1 MTHGVC
7 LIAYGEKA
15 EREAQECLAS
25 LRQYH
30 QWPHVMVGN
39 MNSLPNSIAIYQQT
53 TDDNIRRSRYAKVT
67 LDQWSPF
74 SDTLYLDADTRVQG
88 DLSVGFEML
97 EDGFEMLITYSTSQ
111 GRENMWH
118 IAPDE
123 REATY
128 TEWECGDLLQL
139 QGGVIWFRK
148 CDNVSNFFEAWRRE
162 WLRWRQFDQA
172 ALLRALRVA
181 PVKMH
186 ILGRPFNGGAVVQ
199 HRHGRA
205 AR

>member
-1 MTHGVC
+1 MTRGVC
-7 LIAYGEKA
+7 LIAYGDKA
-15 EREAQECLAS
+15 EREAHECLAS
-25 LRQYH
+25 LRQFH
-30 QWPHVMVGN
+30 DWPYI
-39 MNSLPNSIAIYQQT
+39 IASRLEHPKDY
-53 TDDNIRRSRYAKVT
+53 DNIQASRYAKVT
-67 LDQWSPF
+67 LDLWSPF

-97 EDGFEMLITYSTSQ
+97 DDGFEMLITHSAAQ

-118 IAPDE
+118 VAPDE

-128 TEWECGDLLQL
+128 QEWRCGSILQL
-139 QGGVIWFRK
+139 QGGVFWFRK
-148 CDNVSNFFEAWRRE
+148 SVNVGNFFEAWRRE
-162 WLRWRQFDQA
+162 WMRWRQFDQA

-181 PVKMH
+181 PVRMH

-205 AR
+205 VK

>member
-1 MTHGVC
+1 MNRGVC
-7 LIAYGEKA
+7 LIAYGDKA
-15 EREAQECLAS
+15 EQEAHECLAS
-25 LRQYH
+25 LRQFH
-30 QWPHVMVGN
+30 DWPYIIASHIN
-39 MNSLPNSIAIYQQT
+39 MQT
-53 TDDNIRRSRYAKVT
+53 PGDYDNIQASRYAKVT

-74 SDTLYLDADTRVQG
+74 DDTLYLDADTRVQG
-88 DLSVGFEML
+88 DLSVGFDML
-97 EDGFEMLITYSTSQ
+97 NDGFEMLITYSASQ

-118 IAPDE
+118 VALDE

-128 TEWECGDLLQL
+128 EEWQCGSILQL
-139 QGGVIWFRK
+139 QGGVFWFRR
-148 CDNVSNFFEAWRRE
+148 CDNVTRFFEAWRCE

-205 AR
+205 VR